1 MNRLILGYDWKLLKF
16 YSFPIYNFRN
26 FLSST
31 FCGEPDGSLP
41 SVENPACVPTISIAT
56 KLIAFTS
63 AGRRRL
69 TSPADLN
76 PALRDCAKTE
86 GL

>member
-69 TSPADLN
+69 TSPRRISIPLCGIA
-76 PALRDCAKTE
+76 PKPRA
-86 GL
+86 